1 LDESISL
8 DVTFP
13 EYTKLKEKTLSADEG
28 PYELID
34 GSTLKIY
41 GETDKLLNKAF
52 LKIDDLHIDLKIEG
66 NSFNGELNGDN
77 LKTGVYTIHVED
89 NEKGIFNQTSEMV
102 GLGFNESPK
111 FRLRVINDIKPK
123 LNIKTTGLSGM
134 IVPGAII
141 PYSGVIDDDFS
152 IELVEIDYLTKED
165 TGDRRELSGKITPN
179 GIKSKLGSKRI
190 EMDGFV
196 DLAPLDLAV
205 NSRFSLLFSA
215 TDNNNITGP
224 NVGRSTKMLFRIVGE
239 AELRTDLLRREKEQ
253 RQLITESIKKQD
265 LILTDSGAIAA
276 ELIDIDELT
285 RENKE
290 RMATL
295 QKNQKNLGNDISNVV
310 RALKGMVMEIK
321 NNKLEEDDGI
331 LQSRLNEKV
340 IDPLV
345 VLTSQ
350 SLPSIA
356 IELDEVRRIN
366 DKELRSVKFKA
377 INESQLYVIQ
387 TLREVLIHM
396 VRNEG
401 YQQALNLL
409 YEIQRAQERMNKMTT
424 KAKEESLKNV
434 IEEKRSDP
442 VDDKKQTI
450 EK

>member
-1 LDESISL
+1 
-8 DVTFP
+8 
-13 EYTKLKEKTLSADEG
+13 
-28 PYELID
+28 
-34 GSTLKIY
+34 
-41 GETDKLLNKAF
+41 
-52 LKIDDLHIDLKIEG
+52 
-66 NSFNGELNGDN
+66 
-77 LKTGVYTIHVED
+77 
-89 NEKGIFNQTSEMV
+89 
-102 GLGFNESPK
+102 
-111 FRLRVINDIKPK
+111 
-123 LNIKTTGLSGM
+123 
-134 IVPGAII
+134 
-141 PYSGVIDDDFS
+141 
-152 IELVEIDYLTKED
+152 
-165 TGDRRELSGKITPN
+165 
-179 GIKSKLGSKRI
+179 
-190 EMDGFV
+190 
-196 DLAPLDLAV
+196 
-205 NSRFSLLFSA
+205 
-215 TDNNNITGP
+215 
-224 NVGRSTKMLFRIVGE
+224 
-239 AELRTDLLRREKEQ
+239 
-253 RQLITESIKKQD
+253 
-265 LILTDSGAIAA
+265 
-276 ELIDIDELT
+276 
-285 RENKE
+285 
-290 RMATL
+290 MATL

-442 VDDKKQTI
+442 VDDKKQII

>member
-1 LDESISL
+1 
-8 DVTFP
+8 
-13 EYTKLKEKTLSADEG
+13 
-28 PYELID
+28 
-34 GSTLKIY
+34 
-41 GETDKLLNKAF
+41 
-52 LKIDDLHIDLKIEG
+52 
-66 NSFNGELNGDN
+66 
-77 LKTGVYTIHVED
+77 
-89 NEKGIFNQTSEMV
+89 
-102 GLGFNESPK
+102 
-111 FRLRVINDIKPK
+111 
-123 LNIKTTGLSGM
+123 
-134 IVPGAII
+134 
-141 PYSGVIDDDFS
+141 
-152 IELVEIDYLTKED
+152 
-165 TGDRRELSGKITPN
+165 
-179 GIKSKLGSKRI
+179 
-190 EMDGFV
+190 
-196 DLAPLDLAV
+196 
-205 NSRFSLLFSA
+205 
-215 TDNNNITGP
+215 
-224 NVGRSTKMLFRIVGE
+224 
-239 AELRTDLLRREKEQ
+239 
-253 RQLITESIKKQD
+253 
-265 LILTDSGAIAA
+265 
-276 ELIDIDELT
+276 
-285 RENKE
+285 
-290 RMATL
+290 MATL

>member
-1 LDESISL
+1 
-8 DVTFP
+8 
-13 EYTKLKEKTLSADEG
+13 
-28 PYELID
+28 
-34 GSTLKIY
+34 
-41 GETDKLLNKAF
+41 
-52 LKIDDLHIDLKIEG
+52 
-66 NSFNGELNGDN
+66 
-77 LKTGVYTIHVED
+77 
-89 NEKGIFNQTSEMV
+89 
-102 GLGFNESPK
+102 
-111 FRLRVINDIKPK
+111 
-123 LNIKTTGLSGM
+123 
-134 IVPGAII
+134 
-141 PYSGVIDDDFS
+141 
-152 IELVEIDYLTKED
+152 
-165 TGDRRELSGKITPN
+165 
-179 GIKSKLGSKRI
+179 
-190 EMDGFV
+190 
-196 DLAPLDLAV
+196 
-205 NSRFSLLFSA
+205 
-215 TDNNNITGP
+215 
-224 NVGRSTKMLFRIVGE
+224 MLFRIVGE

-345 VLTSQ
+345 ILTSQ

>member
-1 LDESISL
+1 
-8 DVTFP
+8 
-13 EYTKLKEKTLSADEG
+13 
-28 PYELID
+28 
-34 GSTLKIY
+34 
-41 GETDKLLNKAF
+41 
-52 LKIDDLHIDLKIEG
+52 
-66 NSFNGELNGDN
+66 
-77 LKTGVYTIHVED
+77 
-89 NEKGIFNQTSEMV
+89 
-102 GLGFNESPK
+102 
-111 FRLRVINDIKPK
+111 
-123 LNIKTTGLSGM
+123 
-134 IVPGAII
+134 
-141 PYSGVIDDDFS
+141 
-152 IELVEIDYLTKED
+152 
-165 TGDRRELSGKITPN
+165 
-179 GIKSKLGSKRI
+179 
-190 EMDGFV
+190 
-196 DLAPLDLAV
+196 
-205 NSRFSLLFSA
+205 
-215 TDNNNITGP
+215 
-224 NVGRSTKMLFRIVGE
+224 MLFRIVGE

-276 ELIDIDELT
+276 ELTDINELT

-295 QKNQKNLGNDISNVV
+295 QKNQKNLGNEISNVV

-345 VLTSQ
+345 ILTSQ

-442 VDDKKQTI
+442 VDDKKQII

>member
-1 LDESISL
+1 
-8 DVTFP
+8 
-13 EYTKLKEKTLSADEG
+13 
-28 PYELID
+28 
-34 GSTLKIY
+34 
-41 GETDKLLNKAF
+41 
-52 LKIDDLHIDLKIEG
+52 
-66 NSFNGELNGDN
+66 
-77 LKTGVYTIHVED
+77 
-89 NEKGIFNQTSEMV
+89 
-102 GLGFNESPK
+102 
-111 FRLRVINDIKPK
+111 
-123 LNIKTTGLSGM
+123 
-134 IVPGAII
+134 
-141 PYSGVIDDDFS
+141 
-152 IELVEIDYLTKED
+152 
-165 TGDRRELSGKITPN
+165 
-179 GIKSKLGSKRI
+179 
-190 EMDGFV
+190 
-196 DLAPLDLAV
+196 
-205 NSRFSLLFSA
+205 
-215 TDNNNITGP
+215 
-224 NVGRSTKMLFRIVGE
+224 
-239 AELRTDLLRREKEQ
+239 
-253 RQLITESIKKQD
+253 
-265 LILTDSGAIAA
+265 
-276 ELIDIDELT
+276 
-285 RENKE
+285 
-290 RMATL
+290 MATL

-345 VLTSQ
+345 ILTSQ

-442 VDDKKQTI
+442 LDDKKQTI

>member
-1 LDESISL
+1 MNSIAMSESGQII
-8 DVTFP
+8 D
-13 EYTKLKEKTLSADEG
+13 
-28 PYELID
+28 PY
-34 GSTLKIY
+34 
-41 GETDKLLNKAF
+41 
-52 LKIDDLHIDLKIEG
+52 
-66 NSFNGELNGDN
+66 NG
-77 LKTGVYTIHVED
+77 VED
-89 NEKGIFNQTSEMV
+89 IKNKILRHTSDAFYEDP
-102 GLGFNESPK
+102 LRALRLARFKTKFTGFSIHEETAEVLSK
-111 FRLRVINDIKPK
+111 IL
-123 LNIKTTGLSGM
+123 LSG
-134 IVPGAII
+134 
-141 PYSGVIDDDFS
+141 
-152 IELVEIDYLTKED
+152 EIDYLTKED

-321 NNKLEEDDGI
+321 NNKLEEI
-331 LQSRLNEKV
+331 MNSK
-340 IDPLV
+340 
-345 VLTSQ
+345 
-350 SLPSIA
+350 
-356 IELDEVRRIN
+356 
-366 DKELRSVKFKA
+366 KC
-377 INESQLYVIQ
+377 
-387 TLREVLIHM
+387 TLRQP
-396 VRNEG
+396 N
-401 YQQALNLL
+401 
-409 YEIQRAQERMNKMTT
+409 
-424 KAKEESLKNV
+424 
-434 IEEKRSDP
+434 
-442 VDDKKQTI
+442 TI
-450 EK
+450 FIII

>member
-1 LDESISL
+1 
-8 DVTFP
+8 
-13 EYTKLKEKTLSADEG
+13 
-28 PYELID
+28 
-34 GSTLKIY
+34 
-41 GETDKLLNKAF
+41 
-52 LKIDDLHIDLKIEG
+52 
-66 NSFNGELNGDN
+66 
-77 LKTGVYTIHVED
+77 
-89 NEKGIFNQTSEMV
+89 
-102 GLGFNESPK
+102 
-111 FRLRVINDIKPK
+111 
-123 LNIKTTGLSGM
+123 
-134 IVPGAII
+134 
-141 PYSGVIDDDFS
+141 
-152 IELVEIDYLTKED
+152 
-165 TGDRRELSGKITPN
+165 
-179 GIKSKLGSKRI
+179 
-190 EMDGFV
+190 
-196 DLAPLDLAV
+196 
-205 NSRFSLLFSA
+205 
-215 TDNNNITGP
+215 
-224 NVGRSTKMLFRIVGE
+224 MLFRIVGE

-409 YEIQRAQERMNKMTT
+409 YEIQRAQERMNIMTT